1 MAKTRR
7 SYTGGAAST
16 TTDSSIASSGTTSF
30 TIAAYTGWPYG
41 SAPFHVV
48 VEPGTSNEE
57 KILVTRT
64 GATDTT
70 INIYATP
77 SVAANRG
84 VDGTT
89 AFAHNSA
96 STVYPVFTAADADEA
111 NELASTLTTQGDIL
125 IHGASTF
132 GRVGIGTAA
141 QVLRVNSGATAPEWG
156 QVATAGIADDAVT
169 AAKIAANAVGA
180 SEIAT
185 GAVGSDELAS
195 DSVITAK
202 ILDANV
208 TLAKL
213 ATAVQNLLVPA
224 GTITATIR
232 STADTGYLLL
242 NGSTITGANT
252 LYPSLWAILPTSW
265 KSGTS
270 LVLPNTAN
278 QLLGGAG
285 TITLGALGGDNTILE
300 ANLPSHAHTLASHT
314 HTLSHTHTVN
324 PPSTSLTI
332 SDPGHAH
339 VSGVVIRTS
348 SGTFGGAASGHGGTS
363 TTDAADAGIVA
374 NTTGIS
380 GSVDIAEFTS
390 GGASATTTSGPS
402 VTNTGNTGSGTDLK
416 VEQLA
421 VNYQIKAH

>member
-16 TTDSSIASSGTTSF
+16 TTGTSIAASGTTSF

-96 STVYPVFTAADADEA
+96 STVYPVFTATDADEA

-141 QVLRVNSGATAPEWG
+141 QVLRVNSGATSPEWG

-185 GAVGSDELAS
+185 GAVGSDELA
-195 DSVITAK
+195 DSA
-202 ILDANV
+202 V
-208 TLAKL
+208 TVAKL
-213 ATAVQNLLVPA
+213 GLTELKLRRVTDQSVSGNDTAYVSWDTEDADVDGFIVVSGTTITVPSGKAGLYVASVATTISATNEGAVQVSWAYRNMSASISYTDMPSVYWRYSG
-224 GTITATIR
+224 GTGFPSPGPVLPGTFYLAEGDTLKVLIKN
-232 STADTGYLLL
+232 STA
-242 NGSTITGANT
+242 
-252 LYPSLWAILPTSW
+252 
-265 KSGTS
+265 
-270 LVLPNTAN
+270 
-278 QLLGGAG
+278 
-285 TITLGALGGDNTILE
+285 
-300 ANLPSHAHTLASHT
+300 
-314 HTLSHTHTVN
+314 
-324 PPSTSLTI
+324 
-332 SDPGHAH
+332 
-339 VSGVVIRTS
+339 
-348 SGTFGGAASGHGGTS
+348 
-363 TTDAADAGIVA
+363 
-374 NTTGIS
+374 
-380 GSVDIAEFTS
+380 
-390 GGASATTTSGPS
+390 ASATFTARLWMTRIM
-402 VTNTGNTGSGTDLK
+402 D
-416 VEQLA
+416 
-421 VNYQIKAH
+421 